1 MSTPERGAWF
11 RWWRDR
17 SARRA
22 QAADRSR
29 APQVGER
36 RQITVM
42 FVDVVDS
49 TVMAEEHE
57 PEVVRDVLRAYQDA
71 CGRAITAHGGYIHR
85 YVGDGIMVY
94 FGYPSAHEDDAR
106 HAVLT
111 GLDIMRSIA
120 EIAPGVRERHG
131 VDLGARVGIH
141 TGVVLMS
148 DMGSDSF
155 REPSAA
161 IGSTPNE
168 AARLQS
174 LAPPDAVVISDDTYE
189 IVRGYFDVEPLGTPQ
204 LKGIERQVAVFRVLG
219 QTGAMHRLQAAAGAR
234 TPLVGRRVERDALR
248 EVWDA
253 LAAPSSAGARVHTV
267 TVLGEAGI
275 GKSRLAEWL
284 ATHAESADGAVFTA
298 LCASDRQASRFFPVI
313 GMLER
318 GLDLSSAVGQADDRA
333 TQLEAACATLGLD
346 TAATLP
352 FLVDVLGIP
361 ADPRFALP
369 ALDPHLL
376 RQRTFDALTE
386 LVHARARRA
395 PLLVSIEDVQWADQ
409 TTLEWLT
416 RLSAVESDLP
426 YLVLAMARPEFRAP
440 WAGPSCRTIELGP
453 LPTADHMDL
462 IRELAGLHSIPEDV
476 WNLIADRSDGNPLF
490 TEELAKTIAERS
502 NGSRS
507 ADAIPPRSATSWRR
521 GSTRSVMTRSSRS
534 RRQSS
539 GATSTSTSC
548 RP

>member
-1 MSTPERGAWF
+1 
-11 RWWRDR
+11 
-17 SARRA
+17 
-22 QAADRSR
+22 
-29 APQVGER
+29 
-36 RQITVM
+36 
-42 FVDVVDS
+42 
-49 TVMAEEHE
+49 
-57 PEVVRDVLRAYQDA
+57 
-71 CGRAITAHGGYIHR
+71 
-85 YVGDGIMVY
+85 MVY
-94 FGYPSAHEDDAR
+94 FGYPSAREDDAR
-106 HAVLT
+106 RAVLT

-120 EIAPGVRERHG
+120 EIAPGVHERHG

-155 REPSAA
+155 RESSAA

-174 LAPPDAVVISDDTYE
+174 LAPPGAVVISDDTYE

-219 QTGAMHRLQAAAGAR
+219 ETGAMHRLQAAAGAR
-234 TPLVGRRVERDALR
+234 TPLVGRRVERDTLR

-253 LAAPSSAGARVHTV
+253 LADPSNAGQRVHMV

-284 ATHAESADGAVFTA
+284 ATHAESTDGAVFTA
-298 LCASDRQASRFFPVI
+298 LSASDRQASRFFPVI
-313 GMLER
+313 GMLDR
-318 GLDLSSAVGQADDRA
+318 GLDLASTDGQVDDRA

-395 PLLVSIEDVQWADQ
+395 PLLVSVEDVQWADQ

-426 YLVLAMARPEFRAP
+426 YLVLAIARPEFRAP
-440 WAGPSCRTIELGP
+440 CGRTVVSHHRTRT
-453 LPTADHMDL
+453 TADRGRHGSDPGTGRSPL
-462 IRELAGLHSIPEDV
+462 DSRRRIETHRRPERREPAVHRGTRED
-476 WNLIADRSDGNPLF
+476 DRRAIERF
-490 TEELAKTIAERS
+490 EEP
-502 NGSRS
+502 
-507 ADAIPPRSATSWRR
+507 DAIPPDDPRPLAARLGTLGGAAAAQSA
-521 GSTRSVMTRSSRS
+521 SVIGRDVDVDLLQTVTGRS
-534 RRQSS
+534 RKQLANGLDTLIRAGILEESHGGTLPQPPVVHALVHDPAYESQEQ
-539 GATSTSTSC
+539 GHPGRHA
-548 RP
+548 RPRRR

>member
-1 MSTPERGAWF
+1 M
-11 RWWRDR
+11 
-17 SARRA
+17 
-22 QAADRSR
+22 
-29 APQVGER
+29 
-36 RQITVM
+36 
-42 FVDVVDS
+42 
-49 TVMAEEHE
+49 
-57 PEVVRDVLRAYQDA
+57 LRAYQDV

-106 HAVLT
+106 RAVLT

-155 REPSAA
+155 RESSAA

-219 QTGAMHRLQAAAGAR
+219 ETGAMHRLQAAAGAR

-253 LAAPSSAGARVHTV
+253 LADPSSAGPRVHMV

-318 GLDLSSAVGQADDRA
+318 GLDLSSSRRPGRRPGHAAGGSVRDARPRHGRHAAVPRRRPRHPGRPAVRITGARSPPAPAADLRRAHRTRARTCASRAAARVRRGRAVGGSDDAGVADTPVSGRIRPALPGARDGAARVPGALGRTVVSHHRTRTTADRGSHGSDPGTGRSPLDSRRRLESHRRPERREPAVHRGTREDDRRA
-333 TQLEAACATLGLD
+333 IERFEERRRD
-346 TAATLP
+346 P
-352 FLVDVLGIP
+352 PD
-361 ADPRFALP
+361 DPRPLGGA
-369 ALDPHLL
+369 
-376 RQRTFDALTE
+376 
-386 LVHARARRA
+386 ARRA
-395 PLLVSIEDVQWADQ
+395 
-409 TTLEWLT
+409 
-416 RLSAVESDLP
+416 R
-426 YLVLAMARPEFRAP
+426 
-440 WAGPSCRTIELGP
+440 
-453 LPTADHMDL
+453 
-462 IRELAGLHSIPEDV
+462 
-476 WNLIADRSDGNPLF
+476 
-490 TEELAKTIAERS
+490 
-502 NGSRS
+502 
-507 ADAIPPRSATSWRR
+507 
-521 GSTRSVMTRSSRS
+521 
-534 RRQSS
+534 
-539 GATSTSTSC
+539 
-548 RP
+548 